1 MRWTGLLSLL
11 LLVPVPGAARAV
23 PDRPRSWE
31 EVATF
36 HFRQY
41 PGMEVADLYK
51 LVFQGTF
58 GVRHLWADPGMARE
72 YLLRELAEIPARPG
86 ELWTP
91 ISPESRMIRV
101 ELEAFKARG
110 LSVDRLLEAVRRSAE
125 ANRAT
130 ARDFTRAWQ
139 RLTRW
144 ARRGGLPVPVSV
156 MREWGRQPVD
166 PLDSPHHSPVYEQL
180 YRPHYRVVER
190 TVFAR
195 LFPGSERG
203 RPSPA
208 RMSSKLDHT
217 TRGEP

>member
-11 LLVPVPGAARAV
+11 LLVPLPGAGGTV

-31 EVATF
+31 EVATL
-36 HFRQY
+36 HFGQY
-41 PGMEVADLYK
+41 PGMDVADLYK

-58 GVRHLWADPGMARE
+58 GARHLLADPGMARE

-101 ELEAFKARG
+101 ELGAFKARA
-110 LSVDRLLEAVRRSAE
+110 LPVDCLFEALRRSAE

-130 ARDFTRAWQ
+130 ARDFSRAWR
-139 RLTRW
+139 RLTRR
-144 ARRGGLPVPVSV
+144 AHRGRLPVTVAE
-156 MREWGRQPVD
+156 MHEWGRQPVD
-166 PLDSPHHSPVYEQL
+166 PLDSPHHSPTYEQL

-190 TVFAR
+190 AVFAR

-203 RPSPA
+203 LPSSTRKPT
-208 RMSSKLDHT
+208 RSDHA